1 MSNYYDKNKLKEQL
15 ELDNIYDLLV
25 ELGGEPE
32 YTTFGL
38 VSQTIC
44 HNYPN
49 EGSRKLYYYEN
60 SNLFKCYTDCD
71 DTFDVFDLVIKAIGI
86 QKKINWELYDAMNF
100 IAQFFGFE
108 GAEPPSEKLL
118 LKDWEI
124 FKRYE
129 KSHHSNRTQTSFE
142 GNPIKEIDKEI
153 LNKFAYP
160 RIIPWEKEGISRE
173 TCIRNFIGYYP
184 GGEQITIPHFN
195 MDNKLIGI
203 RGRALVEL
211 DGERYGK
218 YRPIYMNKTLYNH
231 PLSVNLYNLNNSKD
245 NIRKSK
251 SAIVFES
258 EKSALLFQTYYGIDN
273 DISTACCGS
282 SITNHQINLL
292 EQLNIKELIIAFDRQ
307 FTNIGD
313 NEFKKLKNKIL
324 NINKKYGNRIKISA
338 IFDKEMITSYKA
350 SPIDEGKEKFEYLLQ
365 NRIKNF

>member
-71 DTFDVFDLVIKAIGI
+71 DTFDVFDLVIKAVGI
-86 QKKINWELYDAMNF
+86 QKKVNWELYDAMNF

-142 GNPIKEIDKEI
+142 SNPIKEIDKEI

-160 RIIPWEKEGISRE
+160 RIIPWEEEGISRE

-195 MDNKLIGI
+195 IDNKLIGI

-245 NIRKSK
+245 NIKVKHR
-251 SAIVFES
+251 
-258 EKSALLFQTYYGIDN
+258 
-273 DISTACCGS
+273 
-282 SITNHQINLL
+282 
-292 EQLNIKELIIAFDRQ
+292 
-307 FTNIGD
+307 
-313 NEFKKLKNKIL
+313 FKH
-324 NINKKYGNRIKISA
+324 
-338 IFDKEMITSYKA
+338 
-350 SPIDEGKEKFEYLLQ
+350 
-365 NRIKNF
+365 